1 MRVNVCVH
9 VAFFACRIFYEI
21 FTGAVAGGLYSMPFV
36 VCCIKMQ
43 LLLPLA
49 IFIFGP
55 PLNICLY

>member
-1 MRVNVCVH
+1 MCVNVCVH

-43 LLLPLA
+43 LLLPL
-49 IFIFGP
+49 
-55 PLNICLY
+55 PLEYLSVLGRLS